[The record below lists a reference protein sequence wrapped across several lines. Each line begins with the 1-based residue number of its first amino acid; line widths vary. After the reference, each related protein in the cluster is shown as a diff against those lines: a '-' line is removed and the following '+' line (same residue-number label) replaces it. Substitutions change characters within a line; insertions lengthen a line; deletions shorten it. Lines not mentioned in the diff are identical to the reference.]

1 MTKNPMIKRRILLG
15 GVLAAPFAA
24 RADTWPSKPIR
35 VILTGPV
42 GGLIDVAGRAIGDAM
57 QANLGQPWI
66 IDPRP
71 GANGMMAGQ
80 IFLASPADG
89 YTLFLTVSGHVAL
102 NFLMKAP
109 YDAMK
114 DFQPI
119 AMIGVSTALLCVP
132 PTVPANNLAEFV
144 AYSRANPG
152 KLNYLNSANGTGAH
166 LLPELMK
173 IKYKLDITSVPYKGL
188 PPGVQDLLAGRLQLA
203 MVSTTIVMSH
213 VKAGRLKAIGVV
225 GPRRLADL
233 PDVPT
238 LSEQGAGDVEVR
250 SSIPLYGHKDLA
262 QPIVQRVNE
271 AMRAAL
277 ADSETLKHLQQ
288 IYVEPLPMTP
298 AETAK
303 ALDEEHDRLGKVI
316 AQLGIKAD
324 GGS

>member
-1 MTKNPMIKRRILLG
+1 MLTRRLLLG
-15 GVLAAPFAA
+15 SALAAPFAVA
-24 RADTWPSKPIR
+24 RGVHADTWPSKPIR

-42 GGLIDVAGRAIGDAM
+42 GGLIDVSGRAIGDAM

-80 IFLASPADG
+80 IFLSSPADG

-119 AMIGVSTALLCVP
+119 GMIGVSTALLCVP
-132 PTVPANNLAEFV
+132 PNVPANNVAEFV

-188 PPGVQDLLAGRLQLA
+188 PPGVQDLLAGRLELA
-203 MVSTTIVMSH
+203 MVSTTIVMGH

-238 LSEQGAGDVEVR
+238 MGEQGAGDVEVR
-250 SSIPLYGHKDLA
+250 SSLPLYGHKDLA

-271 AMRAAL
+271 ALRAVL
-277 ADSETLKHLQQ
+277 ADPETLKHLQQ
-288 IYVEPLPMTP
+288 LYVEPLPLTP

-303 ALDEEHDRLGKVI
+303 ALEEEHDRLGKVI

-324 GGS
+324 GGT

>member
-1 MTKNPMIKRRILLG
+1 MLSRRLLLG
-15 GVLAAPFAA
+15 SLLAAPLAA
-24 RADTWPSKPIR
+24 HADTYPGKPIR

-42 GGLIDVAGRAIGDAM
+42 GGLIDIAGRAIGDSM
-57 QANLGQPWI
+57 QQNLGQPWI

-71 GANGMMAGQ
+71 GANGMLAGQ
-80 IFLASPADG
+80 IFLSSPADG

-109 YDAMK
+109 YDSMK

-132 PTVPANNLAEFV
+132 PNVSANNLAEFV

-188 PPGVQDLLAGRLQLA
+188 PPGVQDLLAGRLELA

-225 GPRRLADL
+225 GPRRLAEL

-238 LSEQGAGDVEVR
+238 MGEQGAGDIEVR
-250 SSIPLYGHKDLA
+250 SSIPLYGHKDLP
-262 QPIVQRVNE
+262 QPIVQRLND
-271 AMRAAL
+271 AMRATL
-277 ADSETLKHLQQ
+277 TDPETAKRLQQ
-288 IYVEPLPMTP
+288 IYVEPLPLTP

-303 ALDEEHDRLGKVI
+303 ALDEEHDRLGKMI

>member
-1 MTKNPMIKRRILLG
+1 MISRRSLIGAAASAPLFG
-15 GVLAAPFAA
+15 SRLAG
-24 RADTWPSKPIR
+24 ADTYPSKPIR

-42 GGLIDVAGRAIGDAM
+42 GGLIDVSGRAIGDAM
-57 QANLGQPWI
+57 QHNLGQPWI

-80 IFLASPADG
+80 IFLSSPADG
-89 YTLFLTVSGHVAL
+89 YTLFLSVSGHVAL

-119 AMIGVSTALLCVP
+119 GMIGVSTALLCVP
-132 PTVPANNLAEFV
+132 PKVPANNVAEFV
-144 AYSRANPG
+144 AYARAHPG
-152 KLNYLNSANGTGAH
+152 QLNYLNSANGTGAH

-173 IKYKLDITSVPYKGL
+173 IKYKLDITSISYKGL
-188 PPGVQDLLAGRLQLA
+188 PPGVQDLLAGRLELG
-203 MVSTTIVMSH
+203 MISTTMVMNH

-225 GPRRLADL
+225 GPNRLVEL

-238 LSEQGAGDVEVR
+238 MGEQGAGDVEVR
-250 SSIPLYGHKDLA
+250 SSLPLYGHKDLA
-262 QPIVQRVNE
+262 QPIVQRVNQ
-271 AMRAAL
+271 ALVASL
-277 ADSETLKHLQQ
+277 ADAETLKRLQQ
-288 IYVEPLPMTP
+288 VYVEPLPMTP

-303 ALDEEHDRLGKVI
+303 ALNDEHDRLGKVI

>member
-1 MTKNPMIKRRILLG
+1 MLSRRLLLG
-15 GVLAAPFAA
+15 SLLSAPLAA
-24 RADTWPSKPIR
+24 RADTYPSKPIR

-42 GGLIDVAGRAIGDAM
+42 GGLIDISSRAIGEAM
-57 QANLGQPWI
+57 QANLGQPLI

-71 GANGMMAGQ
+71 GANGMLVGQ
-80 IFLASPADG
+80 IFLSSPADG

-109 YDAMK
+109 YDSMK

-132 PTVPANNLAEFV
+132 PGLPVNNLAEFV
-144 AYSRANPG
+144 AYARANPG

-173 IKYKLDITSVPYKGL
+173 IKYRLDITSVPYKGL
-188 PPGVQDLLAGRLQLA
+188 PPGVQDLLAGRLELA

-225 GPRRLADL
+225 GPHRLAEL

-238 LSEQGAGDVEVR
+238 LGEQGAGDVEVR
-250 SSIPLYGHKDLA
+250 SSLPLYGHKDLP
-262 QPIVQRVNE
+262 QPIVQRLND
-271 AMRAAL
+271 AMRASL
-277 ADSETLKHLQQ
+277 ADPETQKRLQQ
-288 IYVEPLPMTP
+288 IYVEPLPMTQ

-303 ALDEEHDRLGKVI
+303 ALAEEHDRLGKVI

>member
-1 MTKNPMIKRRILLG
+1 MLLG
-15 GVLAAPFAA
+15 SGLAASLGASVGA
-24 RADTWPSKPIR
+24 RADTWPGKPIR

-42 GGLIDVAGRAIGDAM
+42 GGLIDVSGRAVGDAM

-89 YTLFLTVSGHVAL
+89 YTLFLTVSGHVVL

-109 YDAMK
+109 YDSMK

-119 AMIGVSTALLCVP
+119 GMIGVSTALLCVP
-132 PTVPANNLAEFV
+132 PQVPADNVAEFV
-144 AYSRANPG
+144 AYARANPG

-188 PPGVQDLLAGRLQLA
+188 PPGVQDLLAGRLELA

-225 GPRRLADL
+225 GPKRLAEL

-238 LSEQGAGDVEVR
+238 MGEQGAGDVEVR
-250 SSIPLYGHKDLA
+250 SSLPLYGHKDLA
-262 QPIVQRVNE
+262 QPIVQRVND
-271 AMRAAL
+271 ALRAAL
-277 ADSETLKHLQQ
+277 ADPETQKHLQQ

-303 ALDEEHDRLGKVI
+303 ALEEEHDRLGRLI

>member
-1 MTKNPMIKRRILLG
+1 MIKRRLLLG
-15 GVLAAPFAA
+15 GALAAPFTA
-24 RADTWPSKPIR
+24 RADTYPNKPVR

-42 GGLIDVAGRAIGDAM
+42 GGLIDVAGRVVGDAM

-71 GANGMMAGQ
+71 GANGMMAAG
-80 IFLASPADG
+80 IFLAAPSDG
-89 YTLFLTVSGHVAL
+89 YTLFLTVSGHVAI

-132 PTVPANNLAEFV
+132 PDVPANNVAEFV

-238 LSEQGAGDVEVR
+238 MGEQGAGDVEVR

-262 QPIVQRVNE
+262 QPIVQRVN
-271 AMRAAL
+271 AAVQFAL
-277 ADSETLKHLQQ
+277 ADPETLKHLQQ

-303 ALDEEHDRLGKVI
+303 ALEEEHDRLGKVI
-316 AQLGIKAD
+316 AQLGIKVED
-324 GGS
+324 G

>member
-1 MTKNPMIKRRILLG
+1 MRRRTLLG
-15 GVLAAPFAA
+15 CLLAAPLVA
-24 RADTWPSKPIR
+24 RADTYPSKPIR

-42 GGLIDVAGRAIGDAM
+42 GGLIDVSGRAIGDAM

-71 GANGMMAGQ
+71 GANGMLAGQ
-80 IFLASPADG
+80 VFLSSPADG

-132 PTVPANNLAEFV
+132 SKSPASTVAEFV
-144 AYSRANPG
+144 AYARANPG

-188 PPGVQDLLAGRLQLA
+188 PPGVQDLLAGRLDLA

-225 GPRRLADL
+225 GPKRLAEL

-238 LSEQGAGDVEVR
+238 MAEQGAGDVEVR
-250 SSIPLYGHKDLA
+250 SSLPLYGHKDLP

-271 AMRAAL
+271 AMRATLSDA
-277 ADSETLKHLQQ
+277 ETLKRLQQ

-298 AETAK
+298 AETAA
-303 ALDEEHDRLGKVI
+303 ALQREHEYLGRVI

>member
-1 MTKNPMIKRRILLG
+1 MLTRRLLLG
-15 GVLAAPFAA
+15 TTLAAPFGASA
-24 RADTWPSKPIR
+24 RADSYPNKPIR

-42 GGLIDVAGRAIGDAM
+42 GGLIDVSGRAIGDAM
-57 QANLGQPWI
+57 QQNLGQPWI

-71 GANGMMAGQ
+71 GANGMLAGQ
-80 IFLASPADG
+80 IFLSSPADG

-119 AMIGVSTALLCVP
+119 GMIGVSTALLCVP
-132 PTVPANNLAEFV
+132 PNVPANNVAEFV

-188 PPGVQDLLAGRLQLA
+188 PPGVQDLLAGRLELA

-238 LSEQGAGDVEVR
+238 MGEQGAGDVEVR
-250 SSIPLYGHKDLA
+250 SSLPLYGHKDLP
-262 QPIVQRVNE
+262 QPIVQRLNE
-271 AMRAAL
+271 ALRAAL
-277 ADSETLKHLQQ
+277 ADPETLKRLQQ
-288 IYVEPLPMTP
+288 LYVEPLPMTP

-303 ALDEEHDRLGKVI
+303 ALEEEHDRLGKVI
-316 AQLGIKAD
+316 AQLGIRAD
-324 GGS
+324 GGT

>member
-1 MTKNPMIKRRILLG
+1 MPTRRLLLG
-15 GVLAAPFAA
+15 SAFAAPFAVT
-24 RADTWPSKPIR
+24 RGVCADTWPSKPIR

-42 GGLIDVAGRAIGDAM
+42 GGLIDVSGRAIGDAM
-57 QANLGQPWI
+57 QRELGQPWI

-80 IFLASPADG
+80 IFLSSPADG

-132 PTVPANNLAEFV
+132 PSVPANNLAEFV

-188 PPGVQDLLAGRLQLA
+188 PPGVQDLLAGRLELA

-213 VKAGRLKAIGVV
+213 VKADRLKASASA
-225 GPRRLADL
+225 PS
-233 PDVPT
+233 PQPT
-238 LSEQGAGDVEVR
+238 CRTCATMGEQGAGDVGCAPRCR
-250 SSIPLYGHKDLA
+250 STGQDASAD
-262 QPIVQRVNE
+262 
-271 AMRAAL
+271 RAA
-277 ADSETLKHLQQ
+277 AQRGHACSPCRSET
-288 IYVEPLPMTP
+288 
-298 AETAK
+298 
-303 ALDEEHDRLGKVI
+303 
-316 AQLGIKAD
+316 
-324 GGS
+324 

>member
-1 MTKNPMIKRRILLG
+1 MISRRSLLG
-15 GVLAAPFAA
+15 AAVAAPILGSRLAS
-24 RADTWPSKPIR
+24 ADTYPSKPIR

-42 GGLIDVAGRAIGDAM
+42 GGLIDVSGRAIGEAM
-57 QANLGQPWI
+57 QQNLGQPWI

-80 IFLASPADG
+80 IFLSSPADG
-89 YTLFLTVSGHVAL
+89 YTLFLSVSGHVAL

-119 AMIGVSTALLCVP
+119 GMIGVSTALLCVP
-132 PTVPANNLAEFV
+132 PKVPANNVAEFV
-144 AYSRANPG
+144 AYARARPG
-152 KLNYLNSANGTGAH
+152 QLNYLNSANGTGAH

-173 IKYKLDITSVPYKGL
+173 IKYKLDITSISYKGL
-188 PPGVQDLLAGRLQLA
+188 PPGVQDLLAGRLELG
-203 MVSTTIVMSH
+203 MISTTMVMNH

-225 GPRRLADL
+225 GPNRLAEL

-238 LSEQGAGDVEVR
+238 MGEQGAGDVEVR
-250 SSIPLYGHKDLA
+250 SSLPLYGHKDLA
-262 QPIVQRVNE
+262 QPIVQRVNQ
-271 AMRAAL
+271 ALVASL
-277 ADSETLKHLQQ
+277 ADAETLKRLQQ
-288 IYVEPLPMTP
+288 VYVEPLPMTP

-303 ALDEEHDRLGKVI
+303 ALNDEHDRLGKVI

>member
-1 MTKNPMIKRRILLG
+1 MLSRRLLLG
-15 GVLAAPFAA
+15 SLLAAPLAA
-24 RADTWPSKPIR
+24 PADTRADTYPNKPIR

-42 GGLIDVAGRAIGDAM
+42 GGLIDISGRAIGEAM

-71 GANGMMAGQ
+71 GANGMLAGQ
-80 IFLASPADG
+80 VFLSSPADG

-102 NFLMKAP
+102 NLLMKAP

-132 PTVPANNLAEFV
+132 PNVPANNLAEFV

-188 PPGVQDLLAGRLQLA
+188 PPGVQDLLAGRLELA

-225 GPRRLADL
+225 GPHRLADL
-233 PDVPT
+233 PEVPT
-238 LSEQGAGDVEVR
+238 LGEQGAGDVEVR
-250 SSIPLYGHKDLA
+250 SSLPLYGHKDLP
-262 QPIVQRVNE
+262 QPIVQRLND
-271 AMRAAL
+271 AMRASL
-277 ADSETLKHLQQ
+277 AQPETLKRLQQ

-303 ALDEEHDRLGKVI
+303 ALAQEHDRLGKVI

>member
-1 MTKNPMIKRRILLG
+1 MLSRRLLLG
-15 GVLAAPFAA
+15 SLLAAPLAA
-24 RADTWPSKPIR
+24 PVGTRADTYPSKPIR

-42 GGLIDVAGRAIGDAM
+42 GGLIDIAGRAIGDAM
-57 QANLGQPWI
+57 QQNLGQPWI

-71 GANGMMAGQ
+71 GANGMLAGQ
-80 IFLASPADG
+80 IFLSSPADG

-132 PTVPANNLAEFV
+132 PNVPANNVAEFV

-188 PPGVQDLLAGRLQLA
+188 PPGVQDLLAGRLELA

-213 VKAGRLKAIGVV
+213 VKAGRLKAIGIV
-225 GPRRLADL
+225 GPRRLAEL

-238 LSEQGAGDVEVR
+238 MGEQGAGDIEVR
-250 SSIPLYGHKDLA
+250 SSIPLYGHKDLP
-262 QPIVQRVNE
+262 QPIVQRLND
-271 AMRAAL
+271 AMRATL
-277 ADSETLKHLQQ
+277 TDPETVKRLQQ
-288 IYVEPLPMTP
+288 IYVEPLPLTP

-303 ALDEEHDRLGKVI
+303 ALDDEHDRLGKVI

>member
-1 MTKNPMIKRRILLG
+1 MLTRRLLLG
-15 GVLAAPFAA
+15 SALAAPLAVPHGSY
-24 RADTWPSKPIR
+24 ADTWPNKPIR

-42 GGLIDVAGRAIGDAM
+42 GGLIDVAGRSIGDAM
-57 QANLGQPWI
+57 QKELGQPWL

-71 GANGMMAGQ
+71 GANGMLAGQ
-80 IFLASPADG
+80 IFLSSPADG

-102 NFLMKAP
+102 NLLMKAP

-119 AMIGVSTALLCVP
+119 GMIGVSTALLCVP
-132 PTVPANNLAEFV
+132 PQVPANNVAEFV

-188 PPGVQDLLAGRLQLA
+188 PPGVQDLLAGRLELA

-238 LSEQGAGDVEVR
+238 MGEQGAGDVEVR
-250 SSIPLYGHKDLA
+250 SSLPLYGHKDLA

-271 AMRAAL
+271 ALRATL
-277 ADSETLKHLQQ
+277 ADPETLKRLQQ

-303 ALDEEHDRLGKVI
+303 ALEEEHDRLGRVI

-324 GGS
+324 GGT

>member
-1 MTKNPMIKRRILLG
+1 MLSRRLLLG
-15 GVLAAPFAA
+15 SLVSAPLVA
-24 RADTWPSKPIR
+24 RADTYPSKPIR
-35 VILTGPV
+35 VILSGPV
-42 GGLIDVAGRAIGDAM
+42 GGLIDVSGRAIGDAM
-57 QANLGQPWI
+57 QQNLGQPWI

-71 GANGMMAGQ
+71 GANGMLAGQ
-80 IFLASPADG
+80 IFLSSPADG
-89 YTLFLTVSGHVAL
+89 YTLFLTVSGHVAI

-132 PTVPANNLAEFV
+132 PGLPANNLAEFV
-144 AYSRANPG
+144 AYARANPG

-188 PPGVQDLLAGRLQLA
+188 PPGVQDLLAGRLELA

-225 GPRRLADL
+225 GPHRLAEL
-233 PDVPT
+233 PDVAT
-238 LSEQGAGDVEVR
+238 LGEQGAGDVEVR
-250 SSIPLYGHKDLA
+250 SSLPLYGHKDLP

-271 AMRAAL
+271 AMRASL
-277 ADSETLKHLQQ
+277 ADPETLKRLQQ

-303 ALDEEHDRLGKVI
+303 ALADEHDRLGKVI

>member
-1 MTKNPMIKRRILLG
+1 MIKRRLLLG
-15 GVLAAPFAA
+15 GALAAPFTA
-24 RADTWPSKPIR
+24 RADTYPNKPVR

-42 GGLIDVAGRAIGDAM
+42 GGLIDVAGRVVGDAM

-71 GANGMMAGQ
+71 GANGMMAAG
-80 IFLASPADG
+80 IFLAAPSDG
-89 YTLFLTVSGHVAL
+89 YTLFLTVSGHVAI

-132 PTVPANNLAEFV
+132 PDVPANNVAEFV

-238 LSEQGAGDVEVR
+238 MGEQGAGDVEVR

-262 QPIVQRVNE
+262 QPIVQRVN
-271 AMRAAL
+271 AAVQFAL
-277 ADSETLKHLQQ
+277 ADPETLKHLQQ

-303 ALDEEHDRLGKVI
+303 ALEEEHDRLGKVI

>member
-1 MTKNPMIKRRILLG
+1 MVTRRLLLG
-15 GVLAAPFAA
+15 SALAAPFGANA
-24 RADTWPSKPIR
+24 RAETWPSKPIR

-42 GGLIDVAGRAIGDAM
+42 GGLIDVSGRAIGDAM

-71 GANGMMAGQ
+71 GANGMMAAQ
-80 IFLASPADG
+80 IFLSSPADG
-89 YTLFLTVSGHVAL
+89 YTLFLTVSGHVAINL
-102 NFLMKAP
+102 LMKAP

-119 AMIGVSTALLCVP
+119 GMIGVSTALLCVP
-132 PTVPANNLAEFV
+132 PKVPANNVAEFV

-188 PPGVQDLLAGRLQLA
+188 PPGVQDLLAGRLELA

-225 GPRRLADL
+225 GPKRLAEL
-233 PDVPT
+233 PDVAT
-238 LSEQGAGDVEVR
+238 MGEQGAGDVEVR
-250 SSIPLYGHKDLA
+250 SSLPLYGHKDLA
-262 QPIVQRVNE
+262 QPIVQRLNE
-271 AMRAAL
+271 ALRAAL
-277 ADSETLKHLQQ
+277 ADPETLKRLQQ

>member
-1 MTKNPMIKRRILLG
+1 MLSRRLLLG
-15 GVLAAPFAA
+15 SLLAAPLAAPLAA
-24 RADTWPSKPIR
+24 RADTYPSKPIR

-57 QANLGQPWI
+57 QSNLGQPWI

-71 GANGMMAGQ
+71 GANGMLAGQ
-80 IFLASPADG
+80 VFLASPADG

-132 PTVPANNLAEFV
+132 PKSPANNVAEFV

-188 PPGVQDLLAGRLQLA
+188 PPGVQDLLAGRLDLA

-225 GPRRLADL
+225 GPKRLAEL

-238 LSEQGAGDVEVR
+238 MAEQGAGDVEVR
-250 SSIPLYGHKDLA
+250 SSLPLYGHKDLA

-271 AMRAAL
+271 AMRATL
-277 ADSETLKHLQQ
+277 ADAETLKHLQQ

-298 AETAK
+298 AETAA
-303 ALDEEHDRLGKVI
+303 ALQKEHEYLGKII

>member
-1 MTKNPMIKRRILLG
+1 MLSRRLLLG
-15 GVLAAPFAA
+15 SLLAAPLAA
-24 RADTWPSKPIR
+24 PTGTRAETYPNKPIR

-42 GGLIDVAGRAIGDAM
+42 GGLIDISGRAIGEAM

-71 GANGMMAGQ
+71 GANGMLAGQ
-80 IFLASPADG
+80 VFLSSPADG

-102 NFLMKAP
+102 NLLMKAP

-132 PTVPANNLAEFV
+132 PNVPANTLAEFV
-144 AYSRANPG
+144 AYARANPG

-173 IKYKLDITSVPYKGL
+173 IKYRLDITSVPYKGL
-188 PPGVQDLLAGRLQLA
+188 PPGVQDLLAGRLELA

-225 GPRRLADL
+225 GPHRLADL
-233 PDVPT
+233 PEVPT
-238 LSEQGAGDVEVR
+238 LGEQGAGDVEVR
-250 SSIPLYGHKDLA
+250 SSLPLYGHKDLP
-262 QPIVQRVNE
+262 QPIVQRLND
-271 AMRAAL
+271 AMRASL
-277 ADSETLKHLQQ
+277 AQPETLKRLQQ

-303 ALDEEHDRLGKVI
+303 ALAQEHDRLGKVI

>member
-1 MTKNPMIKRRILLG
+1 MKRRTLLG
-15 GVLAAPFAA
+15 SLLAAPLAA
-24 RADTWPSKPIR
+24 RADTYPNKPLR

-42 GGLIDVAGRAIGDAM
+42 GGLIDISGRAIGDAM

-71 GANGMMAGQ
+71 GANGMLAGQ

-132 PTVPANNLAEFV
+132 PGLPANNLAEFV
-144 AYSRANPG
+144 AYARANPG

-173 IKYKLDITSVPYKGL
+173 IKYGLDITSVPYKGL
-188 PPGVQDLLAGRLQLA
+188 PPGVQDLLAGRLELA

-225 GPRRLADL
+225 GPHRLADL

-238 LSEQGAGDVEVR
+238 LGEQGAGEIEVR
-250 SSIPLYGHKDLA
+250 SSLPLYGHKDLP
-262 QPIVQRVNE
+262 QPIVRRLND

-277 ADSETLKHLQQ
+277 ADPETLKRLQQ
-288 IYVEPLPMTP
+288 IYVEPLPMTQ

-303 ALDEEHDRLGKVI
+303 ALDEEHLRLGKVI

>member
-1 MTKNPMIKRRILLG
+1 MKRRTLLG
-15 GVLAAPFAA
+15 SLLAAPLAA
-24 RADTWPSKPIR
+24 RADTYPNKPLR

-42 GGLIDVAGRAIGDAM
+42 GGLIDISGRAIGDAM

-71 GANGMMAGQ
+71 GANGMLAGQ

-132 PTVPANNLAEFV
+132 PGLPANNLAEFV
-144 AYSRANPG
+144 AYARANPG

-173 IKYKLDITSVPYKGL
+173 IKYGLDITSVPYKGL
-188 PPGVQDLLAGRLQLA
+188 PPGVQDLLAGRLELA

-225 GPRRLADL
+225 GPHRLADL
-233 PDVPT
+233 PEVPT
-238 LSEQGAGDVEVR
+238 LGEQGAGEIEVR
-250 SSIPLYGHKDLA
+250 SSLPLYGHKDLP
-262 QPIVQRVNE
+262 QPIVRRLND

-277 ADSETLKHLQQ
+277 ADPETLKRLQQ
-288 IYVEPLPMTP
+288 IYVEPLPMTQ

-303 ALDEEHDRLGKVI
+303 ALDEEHLRLGKVI

>member
-1 MTKNPMIKRRILLG
+1 MIKRRILLG
-15 GVLAAPFAA
+15 SLLAAPLTA
-24 RADTWPSKPIR
+24 RADTYPSKPIR

-42 GGLIDVAGRAIGDAM
+42 GGLIDVSGRAIGDAM
-57 QANLGQPWI
+57 QTNLGQPWI

-71 GANGMMAGQ
+71 GANGMLAGQ
-80 IFLASPADG
+80 IFLSSPSDG

-132 PTVPANNLAEFV
+132 PKVPANNVAEFV

-188 PPGVQDLLAGRLQLA
+188 PPGVQDLLAGRLELA

-225 GPRRLADL
+225 GPHRLAEL

-238 LSEQGAGDVEVR
+238 LGEQGAGDVEVR
-250 SSIPLYGHKDLA
+250 SSLPLYGHKDLP
-262 QPIVQRVNE
+262 QPIVQRVNA
-271 AMRAAL
+271 AMRATL
-277 ADSETLKHLQQ
+277 ADPETLKRLQQ

-298 AETAK
+298 SETAK
-303 ALDEEHDRLGKVI
+303 ALEEEHERLGKVI

>member
-1 MTKNPMIKRRILLG
+1 MLPRRLLLG
-15 GVLAAPFAA
+15 SLLAAPFVA
-24 RADTWPSKPIR
+24 RADTYPSKPIR

-42 GGLIDVAGRAIGDAM
+42 GGLIDIAGRAIGDAM

-71 GANGMMAGQ
+71 GANGMLAGQ
-80 IFLASPADG
+80 IFLSSPADG

-132 PTVPANNLAEFV
+132 PKVPANNLAEFV
-144 AYSRANPG
+144 AFARANPG

-173 IKYKLDITSVPYKGL
+173 IKYGLDITSVPYKGL
-188 PPGVQDLLAGRLQLA
+188 PPGVQDLLGGRLELA

-225 GPRRLADL
+225 GPHRLADL

-238 LSEQGAGDVEVR
+238 LGEQGAGEIEVR
-250 SSIPLYGHKDLA
+250 SSIPLYGHKDLP
-262 QPIVQRVNE
+262 QPIVQRLND

-277 ADSETLKHLQQ
+277 ADPETLKRLQQ
-288 IYVEPLPMTP
+288 IYVEPLPMTQ
-298 AETAK
+298 AQTAK
-303 ALDEEHDRLGKVI
+303 ALDEEHVRLGKVI

>member
-1 MTKNPMIKRRILLG
+1 MISRRSLMGAAVSAPLFG
-15 GVLAAPFAA
+15 SRLAG
-24 RADTWPSKPIR
+24 ADNYPSKPIR

-42 GGLIDVAGRAIGDAM
+42 GGLIDVSGRAIGDAM
-57 QANLGQPWI
+57 QQNLGQTWI

-80 IFLASPADG
+80 IFLSSPADG

-119 AMIGVSTALLCVP
+119 GMIGVSTALLCVP
-132 PTVPANNLAEFV
+132 PKVPANNVAEFV
-144 AYSRANPG
+144 AYARANPG

-173 IKYKLDITSVPYKGL
+173 IKYKLDITSISYKGL
-188 PPGVQDLLAGRLQLA
+188 PPGVQDLLAGRLELG
-203 MVSTTIVMSH
+203 MVSTTIVINH
-213 VKAGRLKAIGVV
+213 VKAGRLKAIGIV
-225 GPRRLADL
+225 GPNRLPAL
-233 PDVPT
+233 PDIPT
-238 LSEQGAGDVEVR
+238 MGEQGAGDVEVR
-250 SSIPLYGHKDLA
+250 SSLPLYGHKELP
-262 QPIVQRVNE
+262 QPIVQRVNQ
-271 AMRAAL
+271 ALVASL
-277 ADSETLKHLQQ
+277 ADAETLKRLKQ

-298 AETAK
+298 EETAT
-303 ALDEEHDRLGKVI
+303 ALNDEHERLGKVI
-316 AQLGIKAD
+316 EQLGIKAD

>member
-1 MTKNPMIKRRILLG
+1 MKRRTLLG
-15 GVLAAPFAA
+15 SLLAAPLAA
-24 RADTWPSKPIR
+24 RADTYPNKPLR

-42 GGLIDVAGRAIGDAM
+42 GGLIDISGRAIGDAM

-71 GANGMMAGQ
+71 GANGMLAGQ

-132 PTVPANNLAEFV
+132 PGLPANNLAEFV
-144 AYSRANPG
+144 AYARANPG

-173 IKYKLDITSVPYKGL
+173 IKYGLDITSVPYKGL
-188 PPGVQDLLAGRLQLA
+188 PPGVQDLLAGRLELA

-213 VKAGRLKAIGVV
+213 VKGGRLKAIGVV
-225 GPRRLADL
+225 GPHRLADL

-238 LSEQGAGDVEVR
+238 LGEQGAGEIEVR
-250 SSIPLYGHKDLA
+250 SSLPLYGHKDLP
-262 QPIVQRVNE
+262 QPIVRRLND

-277 ADSETLKHLQQ
+277 ADPETLKRLQQ
-288 IYVEPLPMTP
+288 I
-298 AETAK
+298 
-303 ALDEEHDRLGKVI
+303 
-316 AQLGIKAD
+316 
-324 GGS
+324 

>member
-1 MTKNPMIKRRILLG
+1 MITRRSLIG
-15 GVLAAPFAA
+15 AAVSASLFGSRPAG
-24 RADTWPSKPIR
+24 ADTYPSKPVR

-42 GGLIDVAGRAIGDAM
+42 GGLIDVSGRAIGDAM
-57 QANLGQPWI
+57 QHNLGQPWI

-80 IFLASPADG
+80 IFLSSPADG

-119 AMIGVSTALLCVP
+119 GMIGVSTALLCVP
-132 PTVPANNLAEFV
+132 PSVPANNVAEFV
-144 AYSRANPG
+144 AYARANPG

-173 IKYKLDITSVPYKGL
+173 IKYKLDITSISYKGL
-188 PPGVQDLLAGRLQLA
+188 PPGVQDLLAGRLELG
-203 MVSTTIVMSH
+203 MVSTTIVINH

-225 GPRRLADL
+225 GPNRLPEL

-238 LSEQGAGDVEVR
+238 MGEQGAGDVEVR
-250 SSIPLYGHKDLA
+250 SSLPLYGHKDLP
-262 QPIVQRVNE
+262 QPIVQRVNQ
-271 AMRAAL
+271 ALVASL
-277 ADSETLKHLQQ
+277 ADAETLKRLQHV
-288 IYVEPLPMTP
+288 YVEPLPMTP

-303 ALDEEHDRLGKVI
+303 ALNDEHIRLGKVI
-316 AQLGIKAD
+316 EQLGIKAD

>member
-1 MTKNPMIKRRILLG
+1 MG
-15 GVLAAPFAA
+15 AAVAAPLFGSRLAG
-24 RADTWPSKPIR
+24 ADTYPNKPIR

-42 GGLIDVAGRAIGDAM
+42 GGLIDVSGRAIGDAM
-57 QANLGQPWI
+57 QQNLGQPWI

-80 IFLASPADG
+80 IFLSSPADG

-119 AMIGVSTALLCVP
+119 GMIGVSTALLCVP
-132 PTVPANNLAEFV
+132 PTVPANNVAEFV
-144 AYSRANPG
+144 AFARANPG

-173 IKYKLDITSVPYKGL
+173 IKYKLDITSISYKGL
-188 PPGVQDLLAGRLQLA
+188 PPGVQDLLAGRLELG
-203 MVSTTIVMSH
+203 MVSTTMVINH
-213 VKAGRLKAIGVV
+213 VKAGRLKAIGIV
-225 GPRRLADL
+225 GPNRLPEL
-233 PDVPT
+233 PDILT
-238 LSEQGAGDVEVR
+238 MGEQGAGDVEVR
-250 SSIPLYGHKDLA
+250 SSLPLYGHKDLP
-262 QPIVQRVNE
+262 QPIVQRVNQ
-271 AMRAAL
+271 ALLASL
-277 ADSETLKHLQQ
+277 ADAETLNRLKQ

-298 AETAK
+298 EATAK
-303 ALDEEHDRLGKVI
+303 ALDDEHERLGKVI
-316 AQLGIKAD
+316 EQLGIKAD

>member
-1 MTKNPMIKRRILLG
+1 MKTTRRAVVGSL
-15 GVLAAPFAA
+15 LAAPFGA
-24 RADTWPSKPIR
+24 RADTWPAKPIR

-42 GGLIDVAGRAIGDAM
+42 GGLIDVAGRAVGDAM

-71 GANGMMAGQ
+71 GANGMLAGQ
-80 IFLASPADG
+80 LFLASPADG

-109 YDAMK
+109 YDAMA

-132 PTVPANNLAEFV
+132 PKVPANNVAEFV

-173 IKYKLDITSVPYKGL
+173 IKYGLDIASVPYKGL
-188 PPGVQDLLAGRLQLA
+188 PPGVQDLLAGRLELA
-203 MVSTTIVMSH
+203 MVSTTIVMNH

-225 GPRRLADL
+225 GPHRLDEL

-238 LSEQGAGDVEVR
+238 MGEQGAGDVEVR
-250 SSIPLYGHKDLA
+250 SSLPLYGHKDLPA
-262 QPIVQRVNE
+262 PIVQRVNQ
-271 AMRAAL
+271 AMRASL
-277 ADSETLKHLQQ
+277 ADPETLKRLRQL
-288 IYVEPLPMTP
+288 YVEPLPMTP
-298 AETAK
+298 AETAA
-303 ALDEEHDRLGKVI
+303 ALQKEHEYLGKVI